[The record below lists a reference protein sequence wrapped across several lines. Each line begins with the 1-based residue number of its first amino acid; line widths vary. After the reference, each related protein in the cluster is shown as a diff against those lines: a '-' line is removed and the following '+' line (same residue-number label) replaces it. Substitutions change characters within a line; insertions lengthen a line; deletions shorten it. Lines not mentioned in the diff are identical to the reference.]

1 MRDWIRLAAQL
12 YPRSWR
18 ARYGVEFDALLDD
31 AAAGPREFADV
42 IRGALT
48 MQLRTVTSWKFAA
61 ASAAAGAIL
70 ACAISFVI
78 PGRYVSTAVL
88 RTSGS
93 QTAVLRTQEVL
104 SRSSL
109 AEIIQRPSLRLYPG
123 ERTREPMEDVIEGM
137 RTRDIRVQQVGPD
150 LHISFAYTDP
160 VKAQAVT
167 RALMT
172 RFTGS
177 EPDSTPP
184 TGVAYEV
191 VEASTLPDQPIAPN
205 RLTFLAAGLLIGLAV
220 GLLAA
225 ATMRRP
231 RWVRRMAA
239 FAVAGCLMGLAASYL
254 LPVAYVST
262 AVLRFTPP
270 LAPGSPKWVK
280 TAPPAEEL
288 QSLEQQILSRGSL
301 ATIIQQPSLRL
312 YPDLRAKQPLEDVVA
327 YMRDHLSIRLAG
339 LSFVISFSHPDPR
352 TAQAVVSA
360 LIAQFMEQH
369 IIAARAR
376 TKDLKEDD
384 PVRRIEERKLGTNL
398 EVLDPASLPQ
408 SPVKPNRTV
417 VSAIGV
423 VLGLMLGALSVRLRP
438 QPSPES
444 C

>member
-1 MRDWIRLAAQL
+1 MRDWIRLASQL

-48 MQLRTVTSWKFAA
+48 MQLRTVTSWKFVA

-70 ACAISFVI
+70 ACAISFAI
-78 PGRYVSTAVL
+78 PGRFVSTAVL
-88 RTSGS
+88 RTNGS
-93 QTAVLRTQEVL
+93 QMTVLRTQEVL
-104 SRSSL
+104 SRGSL
-109 AEIIQRPSLRLYPG
+109 AEIIQRPSLHLYPG

-137 RTRDIRVQQVGPD
+137 RNRDIRVQQVGPD
-150 LHISFAYTDP
+150 LHISFAYPDP

-177 EPDSTPP
+177 EQMAQRDRTLAWQQIWPDSTPP

-191 VEASTLPDQPIAPN
+191 VEASTLPDKPIVPN
-205 RLTFLAAGLLIGLAV
+205 RMVFLAAGLLIGLTV

-239 FAVAGCLMGLAASYL
+239 FAVAGCLLGLAASYL

-262 AVLRFTPP
+262 AVMRFTPP
-270 LAPGSPKWVK
+270 LVPDSPKWVK

-288 QSLEQQILSRGSL
+288 QNLEQQILSRGSL
-301 ATIIQQPSLRL
+301 AAIIQQPSIRL
-312 YPDLRAKQPLEDVVA
+312 YPDLRAKQPLEDVVT
-327 YMRDHLSIRLAG
+327 YMRNHLSIRLAG

-352 TAQAVVSA
+352 TAQAVVRA
-360 LIAQFMEQH
+360 LIARFMEQH

-384 PVRRIEERKLGTNL
+384 PVRQIEERKLGTNL
-398 EVLDPASLPQ
+398 EVLDPASLP
-408 SPVKPNRTV
+408 
-417 VSAIGV
+417 
-423 VLGLMLGALSVRLRP
+423 
-438 QPSPES
+438 
-444 C
+444 